1 MTFDAH
7 EWVLR
12 RDMIRVARRLAA
24 QGFFPGTSGNLSA
37 RLSAGRVLITPS
49 GIPKSRLQPE
59 ELLIIHLDGEVEQGM
74 RGLRPTTET
83 PMHLEVYRQRP
94 EVAAVVHAHP
104 AAAVALTLAE
114 VSLEEPTLPE
124 VLLLLG
130 PVPTTAYATPS
141 SEENRLAIADLIRD
155 HDVLLLARH
164 GSLTVG
170 RSLDEAAQ
178 RLEVLEHA
186 AHTLLWAHML
196 GAVAPLPAEALS
208 KLAAIRQAYLDQAP
222 PKR

>member
-12 RDMIRVARRLAA
+12 RDMIRIAHRLAA
-24 QGFFPGTSGNLSA
+24 QGFFPSTSGNLSV
-37 RLSAGRVLITPS
+37 RLSAERVLITPS
-49 GIPKSRLQPE
+49 GVPKSRLHPE
-59 ELLIIHLDGEVEQGM
+59 ELLIIDLEGTVQEGM

-83 PMHLEVYRQRP
+83 PMHLEAYRQRP
-94 EVAAVVHAHP
+94 DIAAVVHAHP
-104 AAAVALTLAE
+104 AAAVALTLAGI
-114 VSLEEPTLPE
+114 SLEEPILPE

-141 SEENRLAIADLIRD
+141 SEENRRAIADLIRD

-196 GAVAPLPAEALS
+196 GSVSPLPAEALN
-208 KLAAIRQAYLDQAP
+208 KLAAVREAYLGQTPRKA
-222 PKR
+222 